1 MKGIGLIF
9 RNNMNRMKS
18 RKNYL
23 FATLAM
29 TIAAM
34 AFAIYFTATFE
45 MKGSIAVVTEA
56 DEIPIGAEDFRVE
69 RLAEVPPKSQ
79 LVRGKYDAVI
89 VDQGDGTYKI
99 ETVKGDTF
107 KEKLQQ
113 ALALP
118 ERPLPEEAKRGV
130 GMNILGFLIMFVLL
144 EGMLFMNL
152 FAEDKANG
160 ALRRVTVSPVSL
172 TSYMLAQSLFCFLI
186 LYAPTYVLLV
196 AAQTL
201 LRLDL
206 GFTLLQYAWLLGIL
220 AALAT
225 ALALFMTAWI
235 DSADNAMM
243 AAASMIVLTSLLSG
257 SFYTFSHDGFM
268 KVIVSLL
275 PQKQFLN
282 LVQGLEHRPATA
294 DSVRQIGYLLF
305 FSAILFAAGWTICRR
320 RSKEG
325 RY

>member
-1 MKGIGLIF
+1 MKGVGSVF

-23 FATLAM
+23 FSTLAM

-34 AFAIYFTATFE
+34 AFAIYFTAAFD

-56 DEIPIGAEDFRVE
+56 DEMPIGTKDFRVE

-89 VDQGDGTYKI
+89 VDQGNGTHKI
-99 ETVKGDTF
+99 ETVKGDAF

-113 ALALP
+113 ALASP
-118 ERPLPEEAKRGV
+118 ERPQSEEAKRGV

-160 ALRRVTVSPVSL
+160 TLRRVIVSPASL
-172 TSYMLAQSLFCFLI
+172 TSYMLAQSLFCFVI

-201 LRLDL
+201 LGLDL
-206 GFTLLQYAWLLGIL
+206 GFTLLQYAWLLGLL

-225 ALALFMTAWI
+225 AFALFMTAWI
-235 DSADNAMM
+235 DSLDNAMM
-243 AAASMIVLTSLLSG
+243 AAASIIVLTSILSG
-257 SFYTFSHDGFM
+257 SFYTFSHGGLM
-268 KVIVSLL
+268 KVVVSLL

-282 LVQGLEHRPATA
+282 LVQDLEQRTATA
-294 DSVRQIGYLLF
+294 AGSQQIGYLLVF
-305 FSAILFAAGWTICRR
+305 TAILFVAGWAICRR